1 MQNTGLKDF
10 LRLIPVRHIVI
21 ALLGSVPLGMG
32 LTGFVSPPAQG
43 ALSWLGD
50 YAGPLVVFG
59 AIMGLPLYYSCAR
72 AALRLQQEQIG
83 TGRRDTD
90 A

>member
-1 MQNTGLKDF
+1 MQDIDLRDF
-10 LRLIPVRHIVI
+10 LRLIPGRHIVI

-32 LTGFVSPPAQG
+32 LMGFVSPPAQG

-83 TGRRDTD
+83 AGRRGKDV
-90 A
+90 